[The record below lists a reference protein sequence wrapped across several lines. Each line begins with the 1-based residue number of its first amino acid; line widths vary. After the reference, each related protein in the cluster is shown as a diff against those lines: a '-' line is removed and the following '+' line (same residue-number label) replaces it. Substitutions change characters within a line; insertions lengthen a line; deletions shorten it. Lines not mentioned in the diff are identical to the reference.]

1 MRRPEFQARS
11 RVEQVDVEH
20 REAARKRSLEA
31 EAAEREEAARLR
43 EAAKRRRRAERAQV
57 QRFTAGRRKRMRN
70 WGIGLGAVV
79 LALGVL
85 IALVTT
91 PIMSVREIRVE
102 GADRVTEEQITTALE
117 SQLGKPIALV
127 SDEEIGEALQEFAAL
142 ESYAVDLLPPSTL
155 LIRIT
160 ERTPVA
166 LSANGTLLDA
176 AGVDLGEPREGEGDL
191 PTVKDAVPGTAEFE
205 AIARVLT
212 NLSPFM
218 LEHVNEISASSP
230 QSVQLRTDSGETVI
244 WGGADQS
251 TLKSETVQALLLSD
265 AVEGK
270 TIDVSAPEHPV
281 VR

>member
-1 MRRPEFQARS
+1 MRRPEVPSRS
-11 RVEQVDVEH
+11 RVEQVDNEH
-20 REAARKRSLEA
+20 REAARQRSLEA
-31 EAAEREEAARLR
+31 EAVAREEAAELR
-43 EAAKRRRRAERAQV
+43 DAAKRRRRAERAQV
-57 QRFTAGRRKRMRN
+57 QRFTAGRRKRIRN
-70 WGIGLGAVV
+70 WGIGIGAVV
-79 LALGVL
+79 VALGIL

-91 PIMSVREIRVE
+91 PVMSVREIRVE
-102 GADRVTEEQITTALE
+102 GSDRVTEEQVVEALE
-117 SQLGKPIALV
+117 AQLGKPIALV
-127 SDEEIGEALQEFAAL
+127 NDSEIGDALSQFTAL

-166 LSANGTLLDA
+166 LSADGNLLDA
-176 AGVDLGEPREGEGDL
+176 AGIDLGAPREGEGNL
-191 PTVKDAVPGTAEFE
+191 PTVKDVAPGSPEFE
-205 AIARVLT
+205 AISRVLT

-218 LEHVNEISASSP
+218 LEHVSEISASSP
-230 QSVQLRTDSGETVI
+230 QSIQLRTDRGQTVI

-251 TLKSETVQALLLSD
+251 TLKSETVQALLQSD